1 MTLDY
6 EEVYFKNQAVCS
18 VHEINSGTLLVC
30 VQGTY
35 NILILSRLE
44 RKVVEQIENP
54 SNDLNYNCLQP
65 FLGYDKKK
73 YPYVLLKDETMVSII
88 NTKTLVAKKI
98 MQSLYDSCSNSSSL
112 VQFVSKNTETGNDQ
126 YTIVSIEH
134 FNGDK
139 SIKEAIFQLQ

>member
-6 EEVYFKNQAVCS
+6 EEVYFKNQAVSCL
-18 VHEINSGTLLVC
+18 HEINSGTLLVC

-35 NILILSRLE
+35 NIQILSRLE
-44 RKVVEQIENP
+44 RKVIDFIVNP

-73 YPYVLLKDETMVSII
+73 YPFVLLKDETMVSVI

-98 MQSLYDSCSNSSSL
+98 
-112 VQFVSKNTETGNDQ
+112 
-126 YTIVSIEH
+126 I
-134 FNGDK
+134 
-139 SIKEAIFQLQ
+139 